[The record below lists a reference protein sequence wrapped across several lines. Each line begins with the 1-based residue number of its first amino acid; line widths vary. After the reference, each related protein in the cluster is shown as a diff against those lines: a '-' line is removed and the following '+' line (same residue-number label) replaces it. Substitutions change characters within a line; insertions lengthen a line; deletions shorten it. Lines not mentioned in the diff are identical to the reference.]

1 MGSSKTGGNKPQA
14 KNDAQTL
21 EQNVQ
26 EENQE
31 VMIPLSEV
39 DKLIEEKLQKALA
52 SQPQQTSQEPTVK
65 IIEKVVEQKKSSD
78 NIPGLEDFEFK
89 DRLYVTIGYEKAVS
103 QNIQSRP
110 KKNQP
115 LQWTNPE
122 TKKVYSLRYA
132 TNQSSIFVEEQQ
144 GDAIVEHIS
153 LKNGKLFVPKE
164 NVILQKFLA
173 IHPKNGITF
182 KELDKE
188 VESKK
193 LLEEEDLAFEARV
206 LARDMSFVK
215 QTAMARLLCKD
226 YTDVWTSGEIKLALY
241 AKAAENPRAFIK
253 LAKDPTLEKKGI
265 ASLAKFRGLIA
276 LKNKT
281 WYNAD
286 NQVMTHVTPGQDDID
301 ALIAFFATPN
311 GTGMYEYLK
320 NAVS

>member
-1 MGSSKTGGNKPQA
+1 MGSSKTGGNKPQV
-14 KNDAQTL
+14 KNDDAQTL

-26 EENQE
+26 AETQE
-31 VMIPLSEV
+31 KMISESEV
-39 DKLIEEKLQKALA
+39 KRLIAEALA
-52 SQPQQTSQEPTVK
+52 SQPQQASQEPTVK
-65 IIEKVVEQKKSSD
+65 IIEKIIDQKKSSD
-78 NIPGLEDFEFK
+78 KIPGLEDFEYK

-115 LQWTNPE
+115 LQWTNPD

-206 LARDMSFVK
+206 LARELGIVK
-215 QTAMARLLCKD
+215 QSAMARLMCKD
-226 YTDVWTSGEIKLALY
+226 YTDAWTSAEIKIALY
-241 AKAAENPRAFIK
+241 AKAAENPKAFIK

-265 ASLAKFRGLIA
+265 ASLAKYRGLIA

-286 NQVMTHVTPGQDDID
+286 NQVMAHVEPGQDDID
-301 ALIAFFATPN
+301 ALIAFFSTPN